1 MNNGQES
8 NLSQEQIDSLIL
20 LYSSGQIEEALNRL
34 ESLKKINPKDAVL
47 FNISGAC
54 YAQIGEPIMAMKQY
68 EKAIEIDPNYS
79 EAYSNLGITLQE
91 LGELEKALKYFEKAF
106 SLKPEKIETANA
118 ISSILSRN

>member
-54 YAQIGEPIMAMKQY
+54 YAKLGEPIIAIKQY
-68 EKAIEIDPNYS
+68 DLAIAIDPKYS
-79 EAYSNLGITLQE
+79 EAYSNLGITLQG
-91 LGELEKALKYFEKAF
+91 LGELENALKYFEKAF
-106 SLKPEKIETANA
+106 AL
-118 ISSILSRN
+118 